1 MKILLATF
9 WAVPHVGGVWNY
21 MMQLKDQYEQ
31 QGHQVDLMGFN
42 EGNTIVHIW
51 NKQRQI
57 EKNAIQDEVQTAFA
71 IREKQSSAIQQDQ
84 YVRYYELQRCI
95 YEIAARKLDI
105 THYDL
110 IHTQDVISSACIN
123 RIRPDTI
130 PQVSSIHGSAAQEL
144 KDAVTR
150 VFKSPT
156 AEIACRYFDEMEK
169 EGAMAAEYT
178 IVANHWLK
186 RIFMKEY
193 QIPKNKLRVLHYGYD
208 IETFIQKMSEKTEI
222 ERPADKKLI
231 LFTGRIIEKK
241 GVYDLVEALRILKKE
256 YDGWVC
262 WIVGEGPDRND
273 LQEKVKQYGLQ
284 ENVYFFGNRRDI
296 PYLLSLA
303 DIFVLPSQL
312 DNQPLSVIEAQ
323 LAGKAIIT
331 SNAGG
336 LPEMVQD
343 GKTGLITRMG
353 NSQHLF
359 EQMKRLL
366 EDPLLREHLG
376 KNVREWALKHWKI
389 NKAIKKVF
397 HIYQEAIKKKERA
410 IKKDN

>member
-21 MMQLKDQYEQ
+21 MMQLRDRYEQ

-51 NKQRQI
+51 NQQRKV
-57 EKNAIQDEVQTAFA
+57 EKNAIEDEIETEFA
-71 IREKQSSAIQQDQ
+71 NRKKQLPVIQQDP
-84 YVRYYELQRCI
+84 YVRYYELHRCI

-123 RIRPDTI
+123 RIRPRTI
-130 PQVSSIHGSAAQEL
+130 PQVSSIHGSAAEEL

-150 VFKSPT
+150 IFKSPT
-156 AEIACRYFDEMEK
+156 AEIACRYFDEMER

-193 QIPKNKLRVLHYGYD
+193 QVPKNKLRVLHYGYD
-208 IETFIQKMSEKTEI
+208 IDSFIRKMAIKSEI
-222 ERPADKKLI
+222 DRPVDQKLI

-241 GVYDLVEALRILKKE
+241 GVYDLVEALHLLKKKN
-256 YDGWVC
+256 DNWIC
-262 WIVGEGPDRND
+262 WIVGDGPDRNNV
-273 LQEKVKQYGLQ
+273 QEKVKQYDLQ
-284 ENVYFFGNRRDI
+284 EEIHFFGNRQDI

-303 DIFVLPSQL
+303 DIYVLPSQL
-312 DNQPLSVIEAQ
+312 DNQPLSIIEAQ

-331 SNAGG
+331 SDAGG
-336 LPEMVQD
+336 LPEMVKD
-343 GKTGLITRMG
+343 GKTGLIANTG
-353 NSQHLF
+353 NPQHLC
-359 EQMKRLL
+359 EQLKRLL
-366 EDPLLREHLG
+366 EDSLLTEHLG
-376 KNVREWALKHWKI
+376 KNVKEWALKHWRMD
-389 NKAIKKVF
+389 KAIKKVF
-397 HIYQEAIKKKERA
+397 RIYQEAIKKRA
-410 IKKDN
+410 HTHPE